1 MAVDSS
7 NPLIKTTIRVA
18 AAGLG
23 AAVAGPLG
31 CALGAVI
38 GDALGEPAEQLI
50 GTYVDKFGEEAAKK
64 LLETGAD
71 SLAEK
76 LKKSAPNLES
86 VYRESLRLSLSEIRL
101 HAGTEY
107 DDWFSNWD
115 FCLKTSVPL
124 QLIEIDAAQLAPEHL
139 DDLFP
144 RVMERLDAQGTAMRQ
159 KSQSL
164 VLKTRIA
171 PATLIKKLSARLPG
185 LFKDN
190 FRSLIGK
197 DEYKEAWNEAELAFR
212 EYQSKLLSRIDEN
225 TIETRKM
232 VEFLYEKEKS
242 RSGNK
247 QIVQDLQEKE
257 REIEE
262 LTQKLQKL
270 QEQLALRSSEPA
282 EVEISLLLDAGDI
295 DGALR
300 LKFKQ
305 VEKRR
310 SELMKLP
317 RDLYELG
324 IICELR
330 FDWPQALDAY
340 REAWELDNKPDYGFQ
355 YAVIAQKLNHLNEA
369 IATYETLLRAYTEPS
384 DRATVLCNLSVAYRV
399 NQRLKE
405 AGRTGQEAL
414 DLYRTL
420 AARNPGVYLPGVA
433 TTLNNLAV
441 LYNDTQ
447 RPREAEQAYDEA
459 LATYRELS
467 KIKVETYLPGVAIT
481 LINLAV
487 LYRNSQ
493 RPQEAEKAYK
503 EALAIFETLAEDNP
517 NEYLQYVA
525 RTLNNSAALYSETE
539 HLRELELAL
548 RKAFITYKKLAEIN
562 PDRYRPDVAMTLNN
576 LAILYGDTRRPQKAD
591 NAFGAA
597 LAIYRNL
604 SATNPEAFLP
614 LVATTLNNLAS
625 FEHLAGR
632 TQEAEAHASEAEKL
646 LEPQWKANHELHGNL
661 MARILATRALIAYT
675 SQQPTSA
682 CAFARRAVTAAYDPI
697 LKQRI
702 QKDIDRFCG

>member
-1 MAVDSS
+1 MASDSP
-7 NPLIKTTIRVA
+7 NPLIKAAIRVA

-23 AAVAGPLG
+23 AAAAGPLG
-31 CALGAVI
+31 CALGAFIGEAI
-38 GDALGEPAEQLI
+38 GDPAAQLI
-50 GTYVDKFGEEAAKK
+50 GTYVEKFGEEAAKK
-64 LLETGAD
+64 LLEAGAD

-86 VYRESLRLSLSEIRL
+86 VYRESLRLSLSEISI
-101 HAGTEY
+101 HAGLEY
-107 DDWFSNWD
+107 EDWFSNWD
-115 FCLKTSVPL
+115 LCLKASVPL
-124 QLIEIDAAQLAPEHL
+124 RLEEIDTAQLAPEKL
-139 DDLFP
+139 DEIFP
-144 RVMERLDAQGTAMRQ
+144 HTMERLDAQGTSIRE
-159 KSQSL
+159 KSQSM
-164 VLKTRIA
+164 VLSTRLA
-171 PATLIKKLSARLPG
+171 PALLIKELSARLPER
-185 LFKDN
+185 FKEN
-190 FRSLIGK
+190 FCALIVK
-197 DEYKEAWNEAELAFR
+197 DEHKQAWNEAELIFR
-212 EYQSKLLSRIDEN
+212 EEQKKLLSRIN
-225 TIETRKM
+225 ETTLAIRTM
-232 VEFLYEKEKS
+232 VEFLYEKEKA
-242 RSGNK
+242 RSGDK
-247 QIVQDLQEKE
+247 QVEQDLREKE

-262 LTQKLQKL
+262 LTQSLKKL

-282 EVEISLLLDAGDI
+282 EAEISLLLNAGDI

-300 LKFKQ
+300 LKSKQ

-310 SELMKLP
+310 SESMKLP

-340 REAWELDNKPDYGFQ
+340 REAWELDNRPDYGFQ
-355 YAVIAQKLNHLNEA
+355 YAVAAQKLNHLNEA
-369 IATYETLLRAYTEPS
+369 IAAYETLLCIYTEQS
-384 DRATVLCNLSVAYRV
+384 DRATVLCNLSAAYRV
-399 NQRLKE
+399 NQRVE
-405 AGRTGQEAL
+405 ESERTGQEAL
-414 DLYRTL
+414 DLYRKL
-420 AARNPGVYLPGVA
+420 AAKTPGVYLPGVA

-467 KIKVETYLPGVAIT
+467 KIKGETYLAGVAIT

-493 RPQEAEKAYK
+493 RPQEAEQAYK
-503 EALAIFETLAEDNP
+503 EALTVFETLAEDNP
-517 NEYLQYVA
+517 DEYLQYVA

-539 HLRELELAL
+539 RPQELESAL
-548 RKAFITYKKLAEIN
+548 TKAFIIYKKLAEMN
-562 PDRYRPDVAMTLNN
+562 PDRYRPDVAMTLTN
-576 LAILYGDTRRPQKAD
+576 LAILYGDTQRPQKAD

-597 LAIYRNL
+597 LAIYRSL
-604 SATNPEAFLP
+604 SAANPDAFLP

>member
-1 MAVDSS
+1 MAVDSP

-31 CALGAVI
+31 CALGSVI
-38 GDALGEPAEQLI
+38 GDALGEPAAQLI

-71 SLAEK
+71 SLAER

-115 FCLKTSVPL
+115 VCLKISVPL
-124 QLIEIDAAQLAPEHL
+124 QLIEIDVAQLDPEHL

-164 VLKTRIA
+164 VLKERIA
-171 PATLIKKLSARLPG
+171 PATLIKELSARLPG
-185 LFKDN
+185 QFKDN

-197 DEYKEAWNEAELAFR
+197 DEYKDAWNEAELAFR

-232 VEFLYEKEKS
+232 VEFLYEKA

-262 LTQKLQKL
+262 LTQNLKKL

-282 EVEISLLLDAGDI
+282 EAEISLLLDAGDI

-300 LKFKQ
+300 LKSKQ

-369 IATYETLLRAYTEPS
+369 IAAYETLLRAYTEPS
-384 DRATVLCNLSVAYRV
+384 DRATVLCNLSAAYRV
-399 NQRLKE
+399 NQRVKE
-405 AGRTGQEAL
+405 SERTGQEAL
-414 DLYRTL
+414 DFYRKL
-420 AARNPGVYLPGVA
+420 AAKNPGVYLPGVA

-459 LATYRELS
+459 LNTYRELS
-467 KIKVETYLPGVAIT
+467 KIKGENYLAGVAIT

-493 RPQEAEKAYK
+493 RPQEAEQAYK
-503 EALAIFETLAEDNP
+503 EALTVFETLAKDNP
-517 NEYLQYVA
+517 GEYLQYVA

-539 HLRELELAL
+539 RRREMELAL
-548 RKAFITYKKLAEIN
+548 RRAFMIYEALAEIN
-562 PDRYRPDVAMTLNN
+562 PDTYRPDVAMTLTN
-576 LAILYGDTRRPQKAD
+576 LAILYGDTQRPQEAD
-591 NAFGAA
+591 KAFGAA
-597 LAIYRNL
+597 LAIYRSL
-604 SATNPEAFLP
+604 SAANPNAFLP

-632 TQEAEAHASEAEKL
+632 TQEAEAHASEAEGI

-661 MARILATRALIAYT
+661 MARILATRALIAHT

-702 QKDIDRFCG
+702 QKDIARFCD